1 MDEGNASH
9 AIPTAPEHDA
19 ISSTH
24 QDYVS
29 AIEEAQLSPDG
40 TCIFTADY
48 DRKFSVYTIAH
59 NILEAEP
66 ARSLTPY
73 AQFTSPDPIY
83 AFATSPFFSLQD
95 AYSAQILVSK
105 RDHYIDMHNAIWDMS
120 NQPTTTYR
128 GPKPGPIDISHRLAS
143 YKLIDNL
150 TEEVI
155 APLSLTYT
163 SHGTHFITGSKNRI
177 DIFDLTYTDAPTT
190 TLRTIPSTR
199 SKLKDGGR
207 GFKGTVTSLAISPA
221 SDMLAAGTRT
231 RYVALYDA
239 EGSGEQ
245 ITHFP
250 LPGTINRNKVNYA
263 SEKLQGLIGNGV
275 TQLKWSP
282 CGYYLY
288 IAERDSDALMIYDVR
303 NYSFALGHCRGRNA
317 MTKQK
322 LGFDIWALGG
332 DEEAGH
338 EVWAGGADGHV
349 RAWRNPHRQ
358 EGAVMPDEVF
368 DVGGEPVSATM
379 IHSSGSLAI
388 IAKGSRTSLEER
400 EKGRLRGGGK
410 FPRFREW
417 GCLDIFGL
425 GSYDAGEQPP

>member
-1 MDEGNASH
+1 M
-9 AIPTAPEHDA
+9 
-19 ISSTH
+19 
-24 QDYVS
+24 
-29 AIEEAQLSPDG
+29 
-40 TCIFTADY
+40 
-48 DRKFSVYTIAH
+48 YTIAH
-59 NILEAEP
+59 DILEAES

-83 AFATSPFFSLQD
+83 AFAASPFFSLQD

-120 NQPTTTYR
+120 NLSTTIYSGPTL
-128 GPKPGPIDISHRLAS
+128 GPIDISHRLAS

-163 SHGTHFITGSKNRI
+163 SDGTHFITGSKNRI
-177 DIFDLTYTDAPTT
+177 DIFDLTYTDAPVT

-207 GFKGTVTSLAISPA
+207 GFKGIITSLAISPA
-221 SDMLAAGTRT
+221 STILAAGTRT

-250 LPGTINRNKVNYA
+250 LPGTYNRNKINYA
-263 SEKLQGLIGNGV
+263 SGSLDGLIGNGV

-282 CGYYLY
+282 CGYYIY
-288 IAERDSDALMIYDVR
+288 IAERDSDALIIYDVR
-303 NYSFALGHCRGRNA
+303 NYSFALGHCKGRNA

-332 DEEAGH
+332 GEEAEH
-338 EVWAGGADGHV
+338 EVWAGGIDGSV
-349 RAWRNPHRQ
+349 RVWRNPHRQ
-358 EGAVMPDEVF
+358 EGAVMPDEAF
-368 DVGGEPVSATM
+368 DVGVEPVSATM

-388 IAKGSRTSLEER
+388 LAKGSRAPFEGGK
-400 EKGRLRGGGK
+400 KGNVRGGGK

-425 GSYDAGEQPP
+425 GSYDAEEPST